1 MFEGRTCSV
10 RRAIT
15 SIRSPSFNAI
25 MLARMYLNR
34 KERTIMSTKNTT
46 ILISGASIAGPTL
59 AYWLKRYGFT
69 PTVIE
74 RAPQLREGGYPV
86 DVRNEA
92 VQVAKLMGIWSRL
105 QQEKTN
111 FGEIS
116 FVNERHQRIFRVHL
130 QAGRKSLE
138 ALDVDVVEIM

>member
-1 MFEGRTCSV
+1 MLTEITCWNF
-10 RRAIT
+10 RL
-15 SIRSPSFNAI
+15 SIRRKRMFSPFK
-25 MLARMYLNR
+25 
-34 KERTIMSTKNTT
+34 KESSLMITKNTN

-105 QQEKTN
+105 QQEKTTL
-111 FGEIS
+111 GEIS
-116 FVNERHQRIFRVHL
+116 FVNERHQRNSPVTLHAL
-130 QAGRKSLE
+130 RKTF
-138 ALDVDVVEIM
+138 DP